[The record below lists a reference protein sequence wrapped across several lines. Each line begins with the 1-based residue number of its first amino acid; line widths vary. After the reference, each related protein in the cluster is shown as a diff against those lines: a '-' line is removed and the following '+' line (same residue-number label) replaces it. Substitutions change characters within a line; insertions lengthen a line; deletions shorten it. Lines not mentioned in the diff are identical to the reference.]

1 MEFLN
6 DLLLLPYYS
15 FNYLFSIIVWVI
27 LLSYVLNMYDRW
39 DFPNPMTDF
48 FYNCYELFNVE
59 KYSIAYASLFGFI
72 ALSGLTYKLCCNKK
86 KRVND
91 YDEIE

>member
-1 MEFLN
+1 MRHIMEFLN

-48 FYNCYELFNVE
+48 FYNCYELFSNGMERLMGGAE
-59 KYSIAYASLFGFI
+59 KIYRKVVAVF
-72 ALSGLTYKLCCNKK
+72 
-86 KRVND
+86 KRG
-91 YDEIE
+91 

>member
-6 DLLLLPYYS
+6 DLLLLKYYS

-39 DFPNPMTDF
+39 DF
-48 FYNCYELFNVE
+48 
-59 KYSIAYASLFGFI
+59 S
-72 ALSGLTYKLCCNKK
+72 
-86 KRVND
+86 
-91 YDEIE
+91 